1 MGRNNQMATKRQDS
15 LLKYK
20 LLIEQSNIPPAEKEE
35 INAYLDKQI
44 QRLVKQ
50 LEYEYNR
57 KHLKDKEDLKN
68 LIYSILPP
76 PGYCV
81 TFEQIRQA
89 TGLTHGEVKY
99 RMDDLV
105 KEGKVIR
112 HKIRKGTKRPTA
124 YEKVEHDFLQ
134 IPDVPPDNIYIEK
147 AEE

>member
-1 MGRNNQMATKRQDS
+1 MATKRQDS
-15 LLKYK
+15 LLEYK
-20 LLIEQSNIPPAEKEE
+20 LLIEQSNIPPDKKEE
-35 INAYLDKQI
+35 ILAYMDKQI
-44 QRLVKQ
+44 QRLIKQ

-134 IPDVPPDNIYIEK
+134 ISDVPPDNIYIEN